1 MAELDR
7 PERITNITGLR
18 AQSETPDGGAASVGE
33 TRRPPWPR
41 TACRLCQRTV
51 WVFARTCACG
61 MPSPG
66 RDARGPHIARAAVGA
81 AALGAAAWW
90 ALRH

>member
-18 AQSETPDGGAASVGE
+18 AQSETPGGGAASVGE
-33 TRRPPWPR
+33 PRALWPR

-51 WVFARTCACG
+51 WVFAGTCACG
-61 MPSPG
+61 MPRPG
-66 RDARGPHIARAAVGA
+66 RDARGPYLVRAVLGA
-81 AALGAAAWW
+81 TALGAAAWW
-90 ALRH
+90 ALHR